1 MEVRIMQSS
10 VLKFN
15 RAQREVL
22 NVVSTLQSEEDL
34 KDLRRVLVKFMN
46 ERLQRE
52 TERLWESGE
61 WSQEKLDKMAREHL
75 RTPYK

>member
-1 MEVRIMQSS
+1 MQSS

-15 RAQREVL
+15 QAQREVL

-34 KDLRRVLVKFMN
+34 NDLRRVLVKFMN

-52 TERLWESGE
+52 TERLWKSGE
-61 WSQEKLDKMAREHL
+61 
-75 RTPYK
+75 